1 MLYHQE
7 NLAMNLNR
15 TGSRK
20 GFSLVELLAVVMIL
34 AVLAAVAI
42 PMYVN
47 SRKAAAA
54 RVCLSNITA
63 IAAAE
68 SAWATRNGAY
78 LADATATTGLVTQT
92 LYVAGVTGT
101 PAHGGLVGAPE
112 GLSANLTCPLN
123 SGATGATNAYTVT
136 STAGNCVITCA
147 NAPAHILV
155 LPDSSNYIKTLVVPG
170 AEGVLP

>member
-1 MLYHQE
+1 
-7 NLAMNLNR
+7 MNLNR

-42 PMYVN
+42 PMYVT
-47 SRKAAAA
+47 SRKTAAA
-54 RVCLSNITA
+54 RVCLANMTA

-68 SAWATRNGAY
+68 SAWATRTGSYNIDAGAN
-78 LADATATTGLVTQT
+78 LVTQT
-92 LYVAGVTGT
+92 AYVAGTAALPV
-101 PAHGGLVGAPE
+101 HGGLVGAPE

-123 SGATGATNAYTVT
+123 VGTTGATNAYSVT
-136 STAGNCVITCA
+136 STANNCVITCA
-147 NAPAHILV
+147 NAAAHNTV
-155 LPDSSNYIKTLVVPG
+155 LPDSSNYIKTLVAPG